1 MMTFLIIVEKC
12 LRNLNMT
19 KKIKSIIIVYDDK
32 SVKAYNLKAFIEV
45 WKIKQKENFFE
56 TFKKME
62 SE

>member
-1 MMTFLIIVEKC
+1 
-12 LRNLNMT
+12 MT

>member
-1 MMTFLIIVEKC
+1 MIEEHLVC